1 MTAKIAKI
9 AQPASPTIEQVLE
22 EFLAEQRERL
32 KPRTFSNYD
41 DVIDLLQ
48 HHLNGY
54 GHEGLSKAERALF
67 EKHFCAEGD
76 AHREFCQ
83 LFGPE
88 KIPENLGSFLGY
100 FMIRK
105 VMAGADF
112 KRAAGTVTK
121 RLSKWLMTKGYISA
135 EAGQEGAERAADA
148 TKDLP
153 NAERAAQF
161 LRDAARRLV
170 FGPGGILNPAI
181 DPNDLE
187 DDDYMEFDHY
197 PIAKVEPGR
206 LWLEIPESDEDSA
219 LGPIP
224 VPRQAT
230 ALLRPGWEISCA
242 LGRIKGKWRIVEM
255 ANVYPS

>member
-1 MTAKIAKI
+1 MPAKIAKTV
-9 AQPASPTIEQVLE
+9 QPANPTIEQVFQ
-22 EFLAEQRERL
+22 EFLAEQQKRL
-32 KPRTFSNYD
+32 KLKTFANYD

-54 GHEGLSKAERALF
+54 GHEGLSKAESALF
-67 EKHFCAEGD
+67 EKHYNAEGD
-76 AHREFCQ
+76 AHRTFCQ

-135 EAGQEGAERAADA
+135 EAGQEGKERAADA

-181 DPNDLE
+181 EPDDFE
-187 DDDYMEFDHY
+187 DEDYMEFDHY
-197 PIAKVEPGR
+197 PIAKVEAGK
-206 LWLEIPESDEDSA
+206 LWLEIPESDEDST

-230 ALLRPGWEISCA
+230 ALLRQGWEISCA